1 MPTTIFSISYCLVF
15 QSLQLLKFY
24 FLLLLNIGVISG
36 LEEASRGKK
45 WGNHWYCLSLN
56 SEAGR
61 FEALDS
67 MRGEG
72 NEVLIK
78 HASLLV
84 NSFKDLWK
92 IHYNTSKVQIQDWE
106 LKIINVPI
114 QDTMY
119 VCSPFLCTP
128 WITFFDILFFSWWQ
142 KDSNLAEFP
151 LLVFFFY
158 IFLQI

>member
-1 MPTTIFSISYCLVF
+1 VSFPV
-15 QSLQLLKFY
+15 
-24 FLLLLNIGVISG
+24 

-45 WGNHWYCLSLN
+45 EGNHWYCLSLN
-56 SEAGR
+56 IEAGR

-78 HASLLV
+78 HASVLV
-84 NSFKDLWK
+84 NSVKDLWK
-92 IHYNTSKVQIQDWE
+92 IHYSTSKVQIQDWE

-119 VCSPFLCTP
+119 VCSPFLYSM
-128 WITFFDILFFSWWQ
+128 DY
-142 KDSNLAEFP
+142 P
-151 LLVFFFY
+151 L
-158 IFLQI
+158 